1 MRISYWSSDVCS
13 SDLWQVHV
21 IDDVIADPP
30 ERIVLEAAE
39 LARKSGAEIIVG
51 LGGGS
56 SMDVAKLL
64 AILLGSDQP
73 LTEMYGI
80 GNVRGKRLPLVQ
92 IPTTA
97 ATGSEV
103 TPVSIVTT
111 GATTRSEEHTSQ
123 LQSLMRISSAVYGL

>member
-1 MRISYWSSDVCS
+1 MRRRPPRSTRTDTLFPYTTPFRSAG
-13 SDLWQVHV
+13 WQVHV

-80 GNVRGKRLPLVQ
+80 GNVRGKRLPRVQ
-92 IPTTA
+92 LPTTPA
-97 ATGSEV
+97 PGSEV
-103 TPVSIVTT
+103 TPVSINQ
-111 GATTRSEEHTSQ
+111 EE
-123 LQSLMRISSAVYGL
+123 R

>member
-97 ATGSEV
+97 GTGSEV

-111 GATTRSEEHTSQ
+111 AATTKSGVVDRTSVGWGK
-123 LQSLMRISSAVYGL
+123 SWYEGVGT